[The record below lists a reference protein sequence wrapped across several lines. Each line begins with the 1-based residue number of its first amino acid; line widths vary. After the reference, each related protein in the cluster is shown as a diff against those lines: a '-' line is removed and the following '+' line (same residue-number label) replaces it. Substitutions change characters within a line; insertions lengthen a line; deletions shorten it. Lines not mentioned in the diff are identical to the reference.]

1 MALTAA
7 PRPYRVTLS
16 RPAPQGPTQLDLMA
30 LSAADALLSAQ
41 ELAGS
46 DAKPVR
52 VTQQGEWE

>member
-1 MALTAA
+1 MGLTAA

-16 RPAPQGPTQLDLMA
+16 RPAPQGLTQLDVMA

-46 DAKPVR
+46 DARPVR
-52 VTQQGEWE
+52 VMLQGEWE